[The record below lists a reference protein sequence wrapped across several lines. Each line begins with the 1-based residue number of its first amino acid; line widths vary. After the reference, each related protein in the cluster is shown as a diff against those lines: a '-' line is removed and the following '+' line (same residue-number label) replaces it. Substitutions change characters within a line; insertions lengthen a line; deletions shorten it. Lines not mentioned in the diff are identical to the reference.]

1 MPCQCQYVLT
11 KPISRANPS
20 TFKKLA
26 NSTANKESS
35 FTCMRLI
42 CTRNRPLS
50 SHLLFQPKVI
60 RTNPERFFVLGRASP
75 SASFW
80 DSSIRY
86 FKSLNRSQSL
96 FFLPPFHPSVYLISF
111 ISRLV
116 GTQWSDQLAENRVME
131 IKTAVAFTSF
141 LFYGKAFIKL
151 HLWRDETSPIL
162 VFKKDNP
169 SRRCR

>member
-1 MPCQCQYVLT
+1 MLCQCQYVLT

-26 NSTANKESS
+26 NSIASKESS

-42 CTRNRPLS
+42 YTRNRPLS
-50 SHLLFQPKVI
+50 SHLLLQPKVI
-60 RTNPERFFVLGRASP
+60 YTNPERFFVLGRAS
-75 SASFW
+75 SSSSFR

-86 FKSLNRSQSL
+86 FKPFNRSQSL
-96 FFLPPFHPSVYLISF
+96 FFPLPFHSSVYLISF

-116 GTQWSDQLAENRVME
+116 GTQWLDRLAENRVME

-141 LFYGKAFIKL
+141 LSYGKAFIKL
-151 HLWRDETSPIL
+151 HLRRDETSPIL
-162 VFKKDNP
+162 IFKKDSP
-169 SRRCR
+169 FRCRR